1 MHKRF
6 NPYLRNYQDRAVRLT
21 KFALA
26 LIFCT
31 SQWGLGLTQAA
42 ELEDLL
48 DDVRNESLNPAESAS
63 GTAAETPGG
72 AASDHSDQ
80 FPTKDVPSQET
91 EVNIGTEIGDKEKL
105 TAMDEK
111 EALPALQP
119 TRYGVGYEYRMN
131 RAQRPE
137 RPQRPE
143 RAQRPGR

>member
-1 MHKRF
+1 MHKQF
-6 NPYLRNYQDRAVRLT
+6 NPYLRNHEDRAVKLT

-26 LIFCT
+26 LIFCA
-31 SQWGLGLTQAA
+31 SQWDLGLTQAA

-48 DDVRNESLNPAESAS
+48 DDVHNESLNSAESAS
-63 GTAAETPGG
+63 GTTAEIPGG

-80 FPTKDVPSQET
+80 FTTKDVPSQEA
-91 EVNIGTEIGDKEKL
+91 EVNIETEIGDKEKL

-111 EALPALQP
+111 EALPALRP

-137 RPQRPE
+137 RGQRPE